1 MSINNQEL
9 IVKNLQRIW
18 NVRKKEMEI
27 TQVEA
32 AKKLN
37 WTQGAFSQYLNAIT
51 EMSPQ
56 TVIKIANFLD
66 VSPQELDPN
75 IDNALPNV
83 KSKKVRFSLNNPD
96 LEVLDSTTSYD
107 TRLNEFCVKVSEC
120 IWVEVDNGLGHAW
133 QLFKGTL
140 LLCVDML
147 KKETAYLPRS
157 TSNQV
162 FYLVQE
168 KGSSEFTIF
177 TEPRVPANSKL
188 DKKFIITN
196 IWMY

>member
-1 MSINNQEL
+1 MSTKNQEQ

-51 EMSPQ
+51 EMSPH

-66 VSPQELDPN
+66 VTPQEIDPN
-75 IDNALPNV
+75 IDSALPNV
-83 KSKKVRFSLNNPD
+83 ESKEIRFN
-96 LEVLDSTTSYD
+96 LDSPNLEFSKTVNWD
-107 TRLNEFCVKVSEC
+107 TKLNDFCVKITENC
-120 IWVEVDNGLGHAW
+120 FITVDNGLNPAW
-133 QLFKGTL
+133 QMFEGML
-140 LLCVDML
+140 LICVDML
-147 KKETAYLPRS
+147 KKENDYIPRMS
-157 TSNQV
+157 SNAV

-168 KGSSEFTIF
+168 KSSSEFVLF
-177 TEPRVPANSKL
+177 TEKRVPANSKL
-188 DKKFIITN
+188 DKKFLVTDM
-196 IWMY
+196 WMY

>member
-1 MSINNQEL
+1 MSTKNQEQ

-66 VSPQELDPN
+66 VTPQEIDPN
-75 IDNALPNV
+75 IDSALPNV
-83 KSKKVRFSLNNPD
+83 ESKEVRFNIDGPN
-96 LEVLDSTTSYD
+96 LEFCKTVNWD
-107 TRLNEFCVKVSEC
+107 TKVNDFCVKITEDC
-120 IWVEVDNGLGHAW
+120 FITVDNGLRQAW
-133 QLFKGTL
+133 QMFQGML
-140 LLCVDML
+140 LVCVDML
-147 KKETAYLPRS
+147 NGKKEYVPRMS
-157 TSNQV
+157 SNTV

-168 KGSSEFTIF
+168 KGSSEFALF

-188 DKKFIITN
+188 DKKFLVTDM
-196 IWMY
+196 WMY

>member
-1 MSINNQEL
+1 MSTKNQEQ

-51 EMSPQ
+51 EMSPH

-66 VSPQELDPN
+66 VTPQEIDPN
-75 IDNALPNV
+75 IDSALPNV
-83 KSKKVRFSLNNPD
+83 ESKEVRFNIDSPNLEFCKTVNWDTKLND
-96 LEVLDSTTSYD
+96 
-107 TRLNEFCVKVSEC
+107 FCVK
-120 IWVEVDNGLGHAW
+120 INKNTWITVDNGLGPAW
-133 QLFKGTL
+133 QMFEGML
-140 LLCVDML
+140 LTCVDML
-147 KKETAYLPRS
+147 KKENDYIPRMS
-157 TSNQV
+157 SNAV

-168 KGSSEFTIF
+168 KGSSEFVLF
-177 TEPRVPANSKL
+177 TEKRVPANSKL
-188 DKKFIITN
+188 DKKFLVTDM
-196 IWMY
+196 WMY

>member
-1 MSINNQEL
+1 MSTKNQEQ

-66 VSPQELDPN
+66 VTPQEIDPN
-75 IDNALPNV
+75 IDSALPNV
-83 KSKKVRFSLNNPD
+83 ESKEVRFNIDSPN
-96 LEVLDSTTSYD
+96 LEFCKTVNWD
-107 TRLNEFCVKVSEC
+107 TKVNDFCVKITEDC
-120 IWVEVDNGLGHAW
+120 FITVDNGLRQAW
-133 QLFKGTL
+133 QMFQGML
-140 LLCVDML
+140 LVCVDML
-147 KKETAYLPRS
+147 NGKKEYVPRMS
-157 TSNQV
+157 SNTV

-168 KGSSEFTIF
+168 KGSSEFALF

-188 DKKFIITN
+188 DKKFLVTDM
-196 IWMY
+196 WMY

>member
-1 MSINNQEL
+1 MSTKNQEQ

-66 VSPQELDPN
+66 VTPQEIDPN
-75 IDNALPNV
+75 IDSALPNV
-83 KSKKVRFSLNNPD
+83 ESKEVRFNIDSPN
-96 LEVLDSTTSYD
+96 LEFCKTVNWD
-107 TRLNEFCVKVSEC
+107 TKVNDFCVKITEDC
-120 IWVEVDNGLGHAW
+120 FITVDNGLRQAW
-133 QLFKGTL
+133 QMFQGML
-140 LLCVDML
+140 LVCVDML
-147 KKETAYLPRS
+147 NEKKEYVPRMS
-157 TSNQV
+157 SNTV

-168 KGSSEFTIF
+168 KGSSEFALF

-188 DKKFIITN
+188 DKKFLVTDM
-196 IWMY
+196 WMY

>member
-1 MSINNQEL
+1 MSTKNQEQ

-32 AKKLN
+32 AKTLD

-66 VSPQELDPN
+66 VNPQEIDPN
-75 IDNALPNV
+75 IDSALPNV
-83 KSKKVRFSLNNPD
+83 ESKTVRFSLGNPN
-96 LEVLDSTTSYD
+96 LELTGKVNWD
-107 TRLNEFCVKVSEC
+107 TKVNDFCVKITEDC
-120 IWVEVDNGLGHAW
+120 TITVDNGLRREW
-133 QLFKGTL
+133 QMFQGML
-140 LLCVDML
+140 LVCVDML
-147 KKETAYLPRS
+147 NGKKEYVPRMS
-157 TSNQV
+157 SNAV

-168 KGSSEFTIF
+168 KGSSEFVLF
-177 TEPRVPANSKL
+177 TEQRVPANSKL
-188 DKKFIITN
+188 DKKFLVTDM
-196 IWMY
+196 WMY